1 MIYTANKTDFCLHVF
16 SMLFFLQSQSSDEEE
31 EAEGN
36 RKIKA
41 KVQISFRLQT
51 ETDGTLAS
59 FTETLFQLIFQLS
72 VFLLVWSCQIKIL
85 LPPQQLSDV

>member
-1 MIYTANKTDFCLHVF
+1 MYFQCD
-16 SMLFFLQSQSSDEEE
+16 FLQSQSSDEEE
-31 EAEGN
+31 GAEGN

-51 ETDGTLAS
+51 ETDGTFVS

-72 VFLLVWSCQIKIL
+72 VFLLVLVYLSCQIRIL